1 MSATYVQDYVIRT
14 YGFEA
19 DETIEAFRKLEQG
32 AEPATVYAE
41 LRAGELS

>member
-19 DETIEAFRKLEQG
+19 EQTIEAFRKLEAG
-32 AEPATVYAE
+32 VEPATVYAE
-41 LRAGELS
+41 LAEAES